1 MYATK
6 ELLWES
12 WIFMPHSVK
21 TKISLYGADREI
33 WLAFSFFF
41 YKKLKHVCYQKEN
54 QSQKIT
60 FLHQKYTEM
69 HGLTRESHA
78 ALKRKKTLFISL
90 ANICQTARLAQ
101 HPFKDDPFSQQITQ
115 LKAEWQQTVYLNT
128 NQNHSKQV
136 HAWVSFCVFLSI
148 IQSFQLEQ

>member
-1 MYATK
+1 MNIYAILSENK
-6 ELLWES
+6 N
-12 WIFMPHSVK
+12 
-21 TKISLYGADREI
+21 ISLWSRQGNLI
-33 WLAFSFFF
+33 SIFFSFFF
-41 YKKLKHVCYQKEN
+41 LQETKSTINYQKEN

-115 LKAEWQQTVYLNT
+115 LKAE
-128 NQNHSKQV
+128 
-136 HAWVSFCVFLSI
+136 
-148 IQSFQLEQ
+148 

>member
-1 MYATK
+1 MY
-6 ELLWES
+6 
-12 WIFMPHSVK
+12 
-21 TKISLYGADREI
+21 
-33 WLAFSFFF
+33 
-41 YKKLKHVCYQKEN
+41 
-54 QSQKIT
+54 
-60 FLHQKYTEM
+60 
-69 HGLTRESHA
+69 GLTRESHA

-115 LKAEWQQTVYLNT
+115 LKAELQQTVYLNT

>member
-1 MYATK
+1 MNIYA
-6 ELLWES
+6 
-12 WIFMPHSVK
+12 IFSENK
-21 TKISLYGADREI
+21 NISLWGRQGNLI
-33 WLAFSFFF
+33 SIFFFSFLQET
-41 YKKLKHVCYQKEN
+41 KSTINYQKEN

-115 LKAEWQQTVYLNT
+115 LKAE
-128 NQNHSKQV
+128 
-136 HAWVSFCVFLSI
+136 
-148 IQSFQLEQ
+148 